1 MHDRPS
7 CFAIYRFWPRLLF
20 GMVILRKRVVGMNEA
35 SLDRFVTR
43 ARRSVGLRGAVN
55 VLVTTNRELRALNS
69 RFRGK
74 AMPTDVLSFPAHSV
88 TAPKHAGDI
97 AISAEIAQQN
107 ARRLGHSGAEEIKIL
122 TLHGVLHLAGY
133 DHESDRGEMARLEE
147 RLRGK
152 LRLPVAL
159 IERAVGPARTKTDRT
174 SAPKKRI
181 PLARPPGRTRDSRR
195 PATRRSLR

>member
-1 MHDRPS
+1 
-7 CFAIYRFWPRLLF
+7 
-20 GMVILRKRVVGMNEA
+20 MNEA

-43 ARRSVGLRGAVN
+43 ARRAVGLRANVN

-74 AMPTDVLSFPAHSV
+74 PMPTDVLSFPADSV
-88 TAPKHAGDI
+88 TAPTYAGDI
-97 AISAEIAQQN
+97 AISAEIALQN

-122 TLHGVLHLAGY
+122 VLHGVLHLAGY

-147 RLRGK
+147 QLRRK

-159 IERAVGPARTKTDRT
+159 IERSVSPTRHNSARTN
-174 SAPKKRI
+174 APKERAPHTKRS
-181 PLARPPGRTRDSRR
+181 TRSRSSR
-195 PATRRSLR
+195 ISAQRRSVR

>member
-1 MHDRPS
+1 
-7 CFAIYRFWPRLLF
+7 
-20 GMVILRKRVVGMNEA
+20 MVILRKRVAGMNEA
-35 SLDRFVTR
+35 SLDRFVAR
-43 ARRSVGLRGAVN
+43 ARRSVGLRGGVN

-74 AMPTDVLSFPAHSV
+74 PMPTDVLSFPADSV

-122 TLHGVLHLAGY
+122 ALHGVLHLAGY
-133 DHESDRGEMARLEE
+133 DHESDRGEMARLED
-147 RLRGK
+147 RLRRK

-159 IERAVGPARTKTDRT
+159 IERSVSPARKTARS
-174 SAPKKRI
+174 SAPKKRTLHEKHSTHSRSSRV
-181 PLARPPGRTRDSRR
+181 LAN
-195 PATRRSLR
+195 RRSLR